1 MSKNPCF
8 LAKYVLKA
16 DKAVFSLLVHS
27 REKGL
32 RIGCG
37 IFGAIN
43 YENHPVFPFV
53 YWGLRSQNHRGHQSH
68 GFLTYNNKKFFVYKN
83 LDLVPKVKSNAIH
96 EWFGR
101 LPGSIGIGNVRYTTS
116 GKCDDA
122 SILQGT
128 QPVTASADG
137 IKLALS
143 FNGNIVNTQPL
154 KKEMTQN
161 FSDFLYTCD
170 SDIVC
175 HKMLLA
181 LKQGKDLTA
190 AARSVMESLDGAFS
204 VTGIT
209 GDGDFFAFKDQ
220 HGIKPLCAGHD
231 PHSATFA
238 FSSETVSLDMNGF
251 ERDFELNPGELV
263 TVSQD
268 GFKRTQIIKNPRK
281 AFCCFEYAYFA
292 RPDSRFDGKYVYEIR
307 EDFGRNLVKEYPE
320 VVKDGD
326 IIMSVPETGDDPAMG
341 VHEASGLRWERASR
355 RHRYVTE
362 RAFILLNMERY
373 STIDK
378 KINIL
383 GSKVAGK
390 RVIITEDSVV
400 RGDTTK
406 VIIEKMRKAGAKKVY
421 LFVTF
426 PRIIGPCFY
435 GIDMSTYGQLV
446 GSKHSPEEIAKI
458 IGADGVCYQS
468 LEGLISATG
477 QTEDQ
482 LCLACVTGK
491 YPTPCAQRMA
501 DAMKKRFLEG
511 YEEKT
516 RIYELEETPP

>member
-1 MSKNPCF
+1 M
-8 LAKYVLKA
+8 
-16 DKAVFSLLVHS
+16 
-27 REKGL
+27 
-32 RIGCG
+32 
-37 IFGAIN
+37 
-43 YENHPVFPFV
+43 
-53 YWGLRSQNHRGHQSH
+53 
-68 GFLTYNNKKFFVYKN
+68 
-83 LDLVPKVKSNAIH
+83 DLVPRLKSQAIQ
-96 EWFGR
+96 EWFAR

-116 GKCDDA
+116 GKCDDT

-128 QPVTASADG
+128 QPVVASSDG

-143 FNGNIVNTQPL
+143 FNGNIVNTLPL
-154 KKEMTQN
+154 KKEMTEN
-161 FSDFLYTCD
+161 FADFLYNCD

-181 LKQGKDLTA
+181 LKQGKDLA
-190 AARSVMESLDGAFS
+190 FAARTVMESLDGAFS

-209 GDGDFFAFKDQ
+209 QDGDFFAFKDA

-231 PHSATFA
+231 PQGATYA

-251 ERDFELNPGELV
+251 ERDFELKPGELV
-263 TVSQD
+263 TVSKD
-268 GFKRTQIIKNPRK
+268 GFKRIQVIENPRE
-281 AFCCFEYAYFA
+281 AFCAFEYAYFA
-292 RPDSRFDGKYVYEIR
+292 RPDSRFNGKYVYEIR
-307 EDFGRNLVKEYPE
+307 EDYGRNLVKEYPKE
-320 VVKDGD
+320 VKACD
-326 IIMSVPETGDDPAMG
+326 IILSVPETGDDSAMG

-383 GSKVAGK
+383 GSKVKGK
-390 RVIITEDSVV
+390 NVIVTEDSVV

-446 GSKHSPEEIAKI
+446 GSKHTPEEIAKI

-468 LEGLISATG
+468 VEGLIGASG
-477 QTEDQ
+477 QTKDQ

-491 YPTPCAQRMA
+491 YPTPCAQKMA
-501 DAMKKRFLEG
+501 DAMKKRFLNG
-511 YEEKT
+511 YEETT
-516 RIYELEETPP
+516 RIYESEDVQP

>member
-1 MSKNPCF
+1 
-8 LAKYVLKA
+8 
-16 DKAVFSLLVHS
+16 
-27 REKGL
+27 
-32 RIGCG
+32 
-37 IFGAIN
+37 
-43 YENHPVFPFV
+43 
-53 YWGLRSQNHRGHQSH
+53 
-68 GFLTYNNKKFFVYKN
+68 
-83 LDLVPKVKSNAIH
+83 LVPRLKTEAIH

-116 GKCDDA
+116 GKCDDV
-122 SILQGT
+122 SIIQGT
-128 QPVTASADG
+128 QPVVASIDG

-143 FNGNIVNTQPL
+143 FNGNIVNTLPL
-154 KKEMTQN
+154 KKEITEN
-161 FSDFLYTCD
+161 FSDFLYSCD

-181 LKQGKDLTA
+181 LKQGQDLTS
-190 AARSVMESLDGAFS
+190 AARTVMESLDGAFS

-209 GDGDFFAFKDQ
+209 GNGDFFAFKDP

-231 PHSATFA
+231 PDTKTFA

-251 ERDFELNPGELV
+251 VRDFELKPGELV
-263 TVSQD
+263 TVSQE
-268 GFKRTQIIKNPRK
+268 GFKRIQVIKNYRE
-281 AFCCFEYAYFA
+281 AFCAFEYAYFA
-292 RPDSRFDGKYVYEIR
+292 RPDSRFDGKYVYEMR
-307 EDFGRNLVKEYPE
+307 EDFGRNIVKEFPELVK
-320 VVKDGD
+320 DSD
-326 IIMSVPETGDDPAMG
+326 IIMSVPETGDDSAMG
-341 VHEASGLRWERASR
+341 VHEESGLRWERASR

-383 GSKVAGK
+383 GPKVAGK
-390 RVIITEDSVV
+390 RVIVTEDSVV

-406 VIIEKMRKAGAKKVY
+406 VIIEKMRRAGAKKVY

-435 GIDMSTYGQLV
+435 GIDMSSYGQLV
-446 GSKHSPEEIAKI
+446 GAKHNPEEIAKI
-458 IGADGVCYQS
+458 IGADAVCYQS
-468 LEGLISATG
+468 LEGLIHATG

-491 YPTPCAQRMA
+491 YPTPCAQKMA

-511 YEEKT
+511 YEEKG
-516 RIYELEETPP
+516 RIYESEEVQP

>member
-1 MSKNPCF
+1 MNRRF
-8 LAKYVLKA
+8 
-16 DKAVFSLLVHS
+16 
-27 REKGL
+27 EKGPI
-32 RIGCG
+32 IGCG

-43 YENHPVFPFV
+43 YEQQPVFPYI
-53 YWGLRSQNHRGHQSH
+53 YWGLRAQNHRGHQSH
-68 GFLTYNNKKFFVYKN
+68 GFLTYSNKQFFVEKK
-83 LDLVPKVKSNAIH
+83 LDLVPRLKSEAIH
-96 EWFGR
+96 EWFAR

-128 QPVTASADG
+128 QPVTAASDG

-143 FNGNIVNTQPL
+143 FNGNIVNNLPL
-154 KKEMTQN
+154 KKEIIQN
-161 FSDFLYTCD
+161 FPDLLYTCD

-175 HKMLLA
+175 RKMLLA
-181 LKQGKDLTA
+181 LKQGKDLA
-190 AARSVMESLDGAFS
+190 SAARTVMESLDGAFS

-209 GDGDFFAFKDQ
+209 GDGDFFAFKDP
-220 HGIKPLCAGHD
+220 HGIKPLCAGHE
-231 PHSATFA
+231 PQGATYA

-251 ERDFELNPGELV
+251 ERDFELKPGELV
-263 TVSQD
+263 TVSRD
-268 GFKRTQIIKNPRK
+268 GFKRIQVIENPRE
-281 AFCCFEYAYFA
+281 AFCAFEYAYFA
-292 RPDSRFDGKYVYEIR
+292 RPDSRFNGKYVYEIR
-307 EDFGRNLVKEYPE
+307 EDFGRNLVKEFSKE
-320 VVKDGD
+320 VKESD
-326 IIMSVPETGDDPAMG
+326 IILSVPETGDDPAMG

-383 GSKVAGK
+383 GSKVKGK
-390 RVIITEDSVV
+390 NVIVTEDSVV

-446 GSKHSPEEIAKI
+446 GSKHTPEEIAKI

-468 LEGLISATG
+468 IEGLISATG
-477 QTEDQ
+477 QTADQ
-482 LCLACVTGK
+482 LCLACITGK
-491 YPTPCAQRMA
+491 YPTPCAQKMA
-501 DAMKKRFLEG
+501 DVMKKRFLNG
-511 YEEKT
+511 YEET
-516 RIYELEETPP
+516 SRIYESDIQP